1 MNDNLHHSQLSDT
14 SSHNGSSY
22 DSLEL
27 EKMNPLGELN
37 FFFGE
42 RSSGNG
48 QQQRSQQNHQQQP
61 GKRSMDD
68 VLKKLSSKMHIS
80 HSPVD
85 EMDPFNKDRS
95 GHSNQSGSGGMNRS
109 STESGSSSGAGSH
122 AQDSGSLLD
131 ALAGE
136 SLTEKERRLSETIAE
151 LQKLREQMI
160 AQRSGSSSSD
170 YTDKA
175 GHNNQQQQQQQ
186 SSHHNNGPTAIEIA
200 EAAASK
206 NNAEMQQFQ
215 ELQQHIEL
223 QRLQQSQQMFLQ
235 QQRLQ
240 EIQAQVLSQYGNK
253 ALSLAAAGVPP
264 LMLLPYLESLRSLQ
278 GHHAGMQGFQSNSMG
293 NSQSGSGHSFTGMH
307 SAMSPLTQNFLGSP
321 SGLPCSSTVTSKGSP
336 SAPVTSMASSWGLS
350 PMAQKFLPSPVR
362 RSATPE
368 QPINK
373 TGTGHHEGP
382 ALSSSNIPS
391 ATKKQRANREG
402 DGPLNLSKTKGQGG
416 SPTPPSTPSSTPTP
430 LTSTVSLTSSRPFPG
445 QNHMMH
451 GSGLL
456 FPSHFLPYPSMPPH
470 LSAMNFTGSD
480 KHPGAMNCSNGAELN
495 GPFPTMP
502 FFLPTLNGAALP
514 NMANAGAMASSGE
527 GSQSSETTGKQQRDG
542 SSSNRNTKMYGAK
555 IIRQSRRDPEGKPH
569 IKRPM
574 NAFMVWAKDERRKI
588 LKACPDMHNS
598 NISKILGARWK
609 AMTNADK
616 QPFYEEQSRLSKVHM
631 EKHPDYRYRPRP
643 KRTCIVDGKKLRI
656 SEYKTLMKQRRQDM
670 RQMWCR
676 DGVNPSA
683 MGLGNGA
690 GPSSKDRSSKNGED
704 DDKNTTNS
712 SISDSD
718 DELDAADDSLDM
730 NFSGGEHDET
740 GHHGDY
746 ISYHAASLFNP
757 TGSSALGSERISFNS

>member
-42 RSSGNG
+42 RSTGNG
-48 QQQRSQQNHQQQP
+48 QQQRSQHNHQQP

-95 GHSNQSGSGGMNRS
+95 GHSNQSGSGGMHRS
-109 STESGSSSGAGSH
+109 STESGNSSAAGSH
-122 AQDSGSLLD
+122 AQETGSLLD
-131 ALAGE
+131 VLSGE

-200 EAAASK
+200 AATSK
-206 NNAEMQQFQ
+206 NNADMQQFQ
-215 ELQQHIEL
+215 ELQQQIEL

-264 LMLLPYLESLRSLQ
+264 LMLLPYLESLRNLQ
-278 GHHAGMQGFQSNSMG
+278 GHHAGMQGFQSNPLG
-293 NSQSGSGHSFTGMH
+293 NSQSGSGHSFTGLH
-307 SAMSPLTQNFLGSP
+307 SAMSPLTQNFLASP

-336 SAPVTSMASSWGLS
+336 STPVTSMASSWGLS

-368 QPINK
+368 QPNSK
-373 TGTGHHEGP
+373 PANEGP
-382 ALSSSNIPS
+382 ALSSSNAPS
-391 ATKKQRANREG
+391 ATKKQRGNREG

-470 LSAMNFTGSD
+470 LSAMSFTGSD
-480 KHPGAMNCSNGAELN
+480 KHPGAMSSSNGGELN

-502 FFLPTLNGAALP
+502 FFLPTLNGAGLP

-527 GSQSSETTGKQQRDG
+527 GSQSSEPTGKQQRDG

-609 AMTNADK
+609 AMSNADK

-656 SEYKTLMKQRRQDM
+656 SEYKALMKQRRQEM

-676 DGVNPSA
+676 DGVNPAA
-683 MGLGNGA
+683 MGLNGA

-757 TGSSALGSERISFNS
+757 TGSSSLASERISFNS